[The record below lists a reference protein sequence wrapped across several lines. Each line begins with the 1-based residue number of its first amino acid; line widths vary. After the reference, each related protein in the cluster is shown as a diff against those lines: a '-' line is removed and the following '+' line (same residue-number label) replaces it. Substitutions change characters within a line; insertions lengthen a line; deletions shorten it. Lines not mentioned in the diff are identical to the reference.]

1 MNLPYKGVLAG
12 MAIVLIPALLMG
24 NTQYEVQKQNVY
36 EFHMTNAIDKNA
48 QGFLLNTVTGD
59 TWYLN
64 TDSRDRIRYF
74 KVINS
79 F

>member
-36 EFHMTNAIDKNA
+36 EFHMSDAPDGNDE
-48 QGFLLNTVTGD
+48 GFLLNTVTGD
-59 TWYLN
+59 TW
-64 TDSRDRIRYF
+64 F
-74 KVINS
+74 
-79 F
+79 

>member
-36 EFHMTNAIDKNA
+36 EVHVQTGNEGPDIR
-48 QGFLLNTVTGD
+48 GFLLNTVTGQ

-64 TDSRDRIRYF
+64 NGSRRIH
-74 KVINS
+74 
-79 F
+79 